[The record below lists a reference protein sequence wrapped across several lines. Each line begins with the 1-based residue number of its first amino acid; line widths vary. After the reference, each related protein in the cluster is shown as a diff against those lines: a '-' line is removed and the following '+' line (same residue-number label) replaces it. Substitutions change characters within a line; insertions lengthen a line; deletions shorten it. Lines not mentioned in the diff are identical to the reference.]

1 MNIKMDYADW
11 EEMVYTTTPIEYQP
25 FENIRIFGYI
35 TMIKDIYAFGI
46 NTCDTN
52 LYVLSMTS
60 PECIASF
67 NNNPITK
74 DIIDKIMSIIDN
86 FWFDI
91 IDSIKKCI
99 ESDSLTEDYV
109 SIDLSKIPNS
119 PPDYR
124 KILE

>member
-1 MNIKMDYADW
+1 MNIKMNYADW
-11 EEMVYTTTPIEYQP
+11 EEMVYTTTPIEHQP

-35 TMIKDIYAFGI
+35 TMIKNVYAFGI
-46 NTCDTN
+46 NVCDTN

-67 NNNPITK
+67 NSSPITK
-74 DIIDKIMSIIDN
+74 DIIDKIMSVIDDL
-86 FWFDI
+86 WYDI

-99 ESDSLTEDYV
+99 KSDSLTEDYV

-124 KILE
+124 KILD